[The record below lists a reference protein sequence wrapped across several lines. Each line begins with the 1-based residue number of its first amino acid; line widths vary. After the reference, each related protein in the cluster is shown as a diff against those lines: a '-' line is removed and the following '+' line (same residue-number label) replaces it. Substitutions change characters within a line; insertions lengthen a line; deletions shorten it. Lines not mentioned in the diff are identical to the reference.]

1 MNTVERTCRIDVLDD
16 DARHRWQALREAMRT
31 ARTDVRELPDG
42 YAVGFGADPALF
54 VQVAEW
60 ITLERRCCPFLD
72 FGLDWF
78 GAETVRL
85 RLTGGPGVKAF
96 LGNTLGVDP
105 PFGKILR

>member
-1 MNTVERTCRIDVLDD
+1 M
-16 DARHRWQALREAMRT
+16 
-31 ARTDVRELPDG
+31 
-42 YAVGFGADPALF
+42 GFGADPALF

-60 ITLERRCCPFLD
+60 ITLERRCYAFLD